1 MSSVSR
7 ERRGRRNKIK
17 GHFNHR
23 LCAEEAFRAS
33 VRCHVVSFMDSITAN
48 SPFCRPHGSGE
59 ESVGRRVDSHADTFV
74 GSASDRDL
82 PSFLPLSLSP
92 PALLPS
98 SSSFLPYVM
107 SSLPFVMFGP
117 HLSLLFFF
125 IFYILL
131 SAPSGHISRL
141 TGARPPADALCGTK
155 TRIFSY
161 LTRTEGGNI
170 MK

>member
-1 MSSVSR
+1 MLQFAAMLSHSWIQSQQILHFVIHMDLERNLSAVVLIHTQTRLLEVRLIVTSPLSS
-7 ERRGRRNKIK
+7 
-17 GHFNHR
+17 HFPSH
-23 LCAEEAFRAS
+23 LPPCFPPRAPFYLFTL
-33 VRCHVVSFMDSITAN
+33 RHVF
-48 SPFCRPHGSGE
+48 
-59 ESVGRRVDSHADTFV
+59 
-74 GSASDRDL
+74 
-82 PSFLPLSLSP
+82 PSFCYVWTSSLSP
-92 PALLPS
+92 A
-98 SSSFLPYVM
+98 
-107 SSLPFVMFGP
+107 
-117 HLSLLFFF
+117 FFF

>member
-1 MSSVSR
+1 MLQFAAMLSHSWIQSQQILHFVIQMDL
-7 ERRGRRNKIK
+7 ERNLSAVVLI
-17 GHFNHR
+17 HTQTR
-23 LCAEEAFRAS
+23 LLE
-33 VRCHVVSFMDSITAN
+33 VRLIVTS
-48 SPFCRPHGSGE
+48 
-59 ESVGRRVDSHADTFV
+59 
-74 GSASDRDL
+74 
-82 PSFLPLSLSP
+82 PLSSHFP
-92 PALLPS
+92 SHLLPCFPPRAPFT
-98 SSSFLPYVM
+98 FLPYVM

-117 HLSLLFFF
+117 HLSLLLFFF